1 MGGAVNRNEP
11 NNVDS
16 IRKHPA
22 VMQIFEQAGWL
33 QFLEKFQGFD
43 LDLTMEF
50 ARSFDGSQ
58 ATVRRL
64 DILVSEESL
73 SRVTGLPLQGEKW
86 YKNFKVAPESW
97 IPFLKAP
104 SPLPDL
110 RRGIARDALSSP
122 WDEVVFHLQKFVT
135 CEGRYNLVHHYH
147 IRILLHLKGD
157 KPLSMPYFLHR
168 SLSKMAEFLRKKQN
182 PETALYH
189 RGLIMMIINEELN
202 RLGISWNTFMGSTL
216 SKPKMRT
223 LPPKKRTE
231 KDHYRMQE
239 INENF
244 SESLKPSHCRDRRY
258 GV

>member
-50 ARSFDGSQ
+50 AWSCDGSQ

-73 SRVTGLPLQGEKW
+73 SRVTGLSLQGEKW

-110 RRGIARDALSSP
+110 RRGIARDTLSSP
-122 WDEVVFHLQKFVT
+122 WDEVVFHL
-135 CEGRYNLVHHYH
+135 
-147 IRILLHLKGD
+147 
-157 KPLSMPYFLHR
+157 
-168 SLSKMAEFLRKKQN
+168 
-182 PETALYH
+182 
-189 RGLIMMIINEELN
+189 
-202 RLGISWNTFMGSTL
+202 
-216 SKPKMRT
+216 
-223 LPPKKRTE
+223 
-231 KDHYRMQE
+231 
-239 INENF
+239 
-244 SESLKPSHCRDRRY
+244 
-258 GV
+258 